1 MNNPLRVIVRVWKKE
16 KTPILIFPD
25 WEEHKGYYQMWEP
38 VGQHG
43 AGDYKGIVKKTLPA
57 SDEEAASVI
66 SQYEKYYQCK
76 LSKLIRIKK
85 FIQRRR

>member
-1 MNNPLRVIVRVWKKE
+1 MDEPIRVIVRVWKGSHD
-16 KTPILIFPD
+16 PILIFPD

-57 SDEEAASVI
+57 SDEEANGVI
-66 SQYEKYYQCK
+66 SQYEKYYDCK
-76 LSKLIRIKK
+76 LTRIKK